1 METHGAATRKNKE
14 RQEKLPVVVLK
25 AEDIMY
31 SKSNSEMLILC
42 GIESVMPLTPLL
54 EEMKALKYGPLLPPC
69 VEAALNLGCIA
80 VRASTSQRHSN
91 VRTYLCPKIQKPVSA
106 PPHESQYHHHQAQ
119 MSNKPSYV
127 AQPVVPVAVLD
138 DAPVPI
144 NLGSV
149 YPLYYGSDNQT
160 QQVNMSLRVPE
171 TPIITGMPI
180 SIKAPEERTESF
192 CDLSLRLG
200 LSSSDPPSTRID
212 VGFSRAYQGRNQEE
226 LCFFS

>member
-1 METHGAATRKNKE
+1 
-14 RQEKLPVVVLK
+14 
-25 AEDIMY
+25 
-31 SKSNSEMLILC
+31 MLILC

-54 EEMKALKYGPLLPPC
+54 EEMKALKSGPLLPHC

-80 VRASTSQRHSN
+80 
-91 VRTYLCPKIQKPVSA
+91 
-106 PPHESQYHHHQAQ
+106 
-119 MSNKPSYV
+119 
-127 AQPVVPVAVLD
+127 
-138 DAPVPI
+138 VPI

-180 SIKAPEERTESF
+180 SIKAPEERTESL

-212 VGFSRAYQGRNQEE
+212 VGF
-226 LCFFS
+226 